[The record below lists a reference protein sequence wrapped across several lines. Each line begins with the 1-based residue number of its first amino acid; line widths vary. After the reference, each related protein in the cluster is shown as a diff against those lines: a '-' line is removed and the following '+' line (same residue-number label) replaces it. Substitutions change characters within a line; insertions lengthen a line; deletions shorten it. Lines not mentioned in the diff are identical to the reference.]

1 MTVVLTVRIGRIGV
15 NPMETEEYGLDR
27 RASALK
33 KAGDWSGAIAALHER
48 KALMGVGW
56 TDDKLAKYLQHA
68 GRFDEAMAEIQWLL
82 DNSQRYVEQLLGHR
96 PASVQQSSRAVHCM
110 QVHRA
115 AALICKREGRAD
127 LQAHHEHLA
136 ERYGAIRARLE
147 PIAREA
153 MKGSS
158 GGSSGQRFPIDNE
171 GVRDEKA
178 VFEMRL
184 GE

>member
-1 MTVVLTVRIGRIGV
+1 MVARQADRVSGGLADIKGGFGS
-15 NPMETEEYGLDR
+15 PEYALDKK
-27 RASALK
+27 ATALK
-33 KAGDWSGAIAALHER
+33 KAGDWAGAIKTLRER
-48 KALMGVGW
+48 KAIFGIQWRDL
-56 TDDKLAKYLQHA
+56 KLAKYLQHA

-82 DNSQRYVEQLLGHR
+82 DHSQRYVAQLLGHR

-127 LQAHHEHLA
+127 LQTHHEHLA
-136 ERYGAIRARLE
+136 ERYGAIRARLA

-153 MKGSS
+153 MK
-158 GGSSGQRFPIDNE
+158 GSSGQRFPIDNE

-178 VFEMRL
+178 VFEMRP